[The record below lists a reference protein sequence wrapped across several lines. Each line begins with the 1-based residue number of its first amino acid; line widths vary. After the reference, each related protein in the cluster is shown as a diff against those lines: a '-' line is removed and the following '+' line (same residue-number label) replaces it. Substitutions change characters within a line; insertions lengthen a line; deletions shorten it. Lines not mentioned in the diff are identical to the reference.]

1 MGMLTSYIRRRTTE
15 LKIIK
20 DATADLHRQ
29 ISWKFIYA
37 GADSDMKKT
46 SLYVKTDK
54 NPSPPSFV
62 IDRRLG
68 EFSRSFEGNFRSR
81 CPGNSNLLP
90 YQRKLLEELQSNPE
104 IIIAQSDKGLGP
116 CAVDL
121 KRYIKDGV
129 RHICDESSYE
139 IISEEQGAEDI
150 AALESD
156 IFDWLNVL
164 NEGNVPKM
172 HVKYIEKHLEK
183 TRDNP
188 YGYAYQLYKLHKPT
202 IDTRLVVSDCGSLI
216 HALGKWVNEMLQPIM
231 LTQKTYFKNTPELM
245 INLLREIGPIPS
257 NASIFTYD
265 AIKMYPSI
273 EMEAC
278 LERLA
283 AYLRRPETQVKFTH
297 YHPDALIEALGLVMR
312 NNRFKFGDV
321 LVKQIKGIAM
331 GMSPAPPIS
340 NLYVAIHEEEEVLEY
355 LACNWL
361 LFLKR
366 FIDDGI
372 GIWLHHPD
380 PAEDERRWKEFQNV
394 VARGG
399 LAWDFSKRS
408 NQIDFMDVTISLV
421 DNRVEFKLFEKPLA
435 LHLYLPP
442 HSSHPPGVIKGLVMG
457 EVLRIFQLCSHDS
470 DIGNYLSEFFRRLL
484 DRGYQAESLC
494 PLFIKAVSNAKNYL
508 SLREVQRRK
517 IKAAKAEAN
526 KRRVYLKIPYYPSEI
541 SRKDIQHLWYNLVAN
556 PDGKTPLNQLPSNN
570 LSPIGPGL
578 AKMPVDQL
586 IIAYID
592 ELPT

>member
-1 MGMLTSYIRRRTTE
+1 
-15 LKIIK
+15 
-20 DATADLHRQ
+20 
-29 ISWKFIYA
+29 
-37 GADSDMKKT
+37 MKKT

-156 IFDWLNVL
+156 IFDWLNV

-231 LTQKTYFKNTPELM
+231 LMQKTYFKNTPEL
-245 INLLREIGPIPS
+245 INLLRELGPIPS

-273 EMEAC
+273 ETEAC

-283 AYLRRPETQVKFTH
+283 AYLRRPERQVKFTH

-340 NLYVAIHEEEEVLEY
+340 NLYVAIHEEEEVLQY
-355 LACNWL
+355 LACKWL

-394 VARGG
+394 VARGD

-435 LHLYLPP
+435 LH
-442 HSSHPPGVIKGLVMG
+442 SSTFIYPTAFESP
-457 EVLRIFQLCSHDS
+457 S
-470 DIGNYLSEFFRRLL
+470 RRHQGTCHG
-484 DRGYQAESLC
+484 RS
-494 PLFIKAVSNAKNYL
+494 I
-508 SLREVQRRK
+508 
-517 IKAAKAEAN
+517 
-526 KRRVYLKIPYYPSEI
+526 
-541 SRKDIQHLWYNLVAN
+541 
-556 PDGKTPLNQLPSNN
+556 TN
-570 LSPIGPGL
+570 LSAL
-578 AKMPVDQL
+578 L
-586 IIAYID
+586 
-592 ELPT
+592 T